1 MIIEEIMTTN
11 IITLGEE
18 QTILDAYSLMIQHSI
33 RHLPIVDQEQ
43 HLIGIISDRDIRD
56 ASPSILNN
64 NNHQDDVLQLPIK
77 TIMKTDL
84 ITGHPLD
91 FVEEI
96 GAIFYEHKINCLPIV
111 RNRKLV
117 GIITHSDLLHS
128 LIELT
133 GAHQPGSQIEIKVE
147 NQAGVLYKITKVF
160 HDRKAKI
167 LSILMYPDKKDEK
180 FKVVVLRVQTINP
193 TLIIE
198 DLKNAGYEVLWPNLP
213 GINR

>member
-33 RHLPIVDQEQ
+33 RHLPIVDQEK
-43 HLIGIISDRDIRD
+43 HLIGIVSDRDIRD

-64 NNHQDDVLQLPIK
+64 NNHQDNVLQLPIK
-77 TIMKTDL
+77 TIMKTNL

-96 GAIFYEHKINCLPIV
+96 GAIFYKHKINCLPIV
-111 RNRKLV
+111 KNRKLV

-193 TLIIE
+193 TLIID

>member
-1 MIIEEIMTTN
+1 MN
-11 IITLGEE
+11 
-18 QTILDAYSLMIQHSI
+18 
-33 RHLPIVDQEQ
+33 
-43 HLIGIISDRDIRD
+43 
-56 ASPSILNN
+56 
-64 NNHQDDVLQLPIK
+64 
-77 TIMKTDL
+77 
-84 ITGHPLD
+84 
-91 FVEEI
+91 
-96 GAIFYEHKINCLPIV
+96 
-111 RNRKLV
+111 NRKLV

-193 TLIIE
+193 TLIID
-198 DLKNAGYEVLWPNLP
+198 DLKKAGYEVLWPNLP
-213 GINR
+213 GIDR

>member
-11 IITLGEE
+11 MITLGAE

-33 RHLPIVDQEQ
+33 RHLPIVDQEK
-43 HLIGIISDRDIRD
+43 HLIGIVSDRDIRD

-64 NNHQDDVLQLPIK
+64 NNHQDNVLQLPIK

-96 GAIFYEHKINCLPIV
+96 GAIFYKHKINCLPIV
-111 RNRKLV
+111 KNRKLV

-160 HDRKAKI
+160 HDSKAKI
-167 LSILMYPDKKDEK
+167 LSILMYPDKMNEE

-193 TLIIE
+193 TLIID

-213 GINR
+213 GINK

>member
-11 IITLGEE
+11 IITLGAE
-18 QTILDAYSLMIQHSI
+18 QTILDAYSLMIQHKI

-43 HLIGIISDRDIRD
+43 HLIGIVSDRDIRD

-64 NNHQDDVLQLPIK
+64 NNHQDNVLQLPIK

-111 RNRKLV
+111 KNRKLV

-193 TLIIE
+193 TLIID

>member
-11 IITLGEE
+11 MITLGAE

-43 HLIGIISDRDIRD
+43 HLIGIVSDRDIRD

-64 NNHQDDVLQLPIK
+64 NNHQDNVLQLPIK

-111 RNRKLV
+111 KNRKLV

-193 TLIIE
+193 TLIID